1 MLALVSSQTWRFSL
15 PHRLLLAKYY
25 IGDVDVRPEQQLQVI
40 EYEEDLQE
48 GQFHAV
54 MKRRVEKYFRSN
66 GVPPCFRSRAR
77 A

>member
-1 MLALVSSQTWRFSL
+1 M
-15 PHRLLLAKYY
+15 
-25 IGDVDVRPEQQLQVI
+25 DVRPGQQLQVI

-66 GVPPCFRSRAR
+66 GVRFCIRSH
-77 A
+77 